1 MKRLALAFMLALP
14 LAAPAQAPPES
25 VYARLHA
32 AALAANS
39 DAALAHATKARQAEL
54 AGMSK
59 AEKDAFFKMMAGL
72 MPRTYTV
79 TGKQVAPGGKSA
91 VLRATGTG
99 EFMGR
104 GQMYAEVKFQMEGNA
119 WKVDTWE
126 WTSTPPAGPLFAP
139 SVAPTA
145 APAAA
150 APPAKPQAKAPSR
163 PIQTPAA
170 APPRKLGSQAD
181 TQCVYKPVMTEE
193 DLEKCRAPRR

>member
-104 GQMYAEVKFQMEGNA
+104 GQMYAEVKFQMEGNT

-126 WTSTPPAGPLFAP
+126 WTSTPPAGPM
-139 SVAPTA
+139 A

-150 APPAKPQAKAPSR
+150 TPAPSKPQAKAPSR
-163 PIQTPAA
+163 PVQAPTA
-170 APPRKLGSQAD
+170 APPRKLGAQAD

-193 DLEKCRAPRR
+193 DMEKCRAPRR

>member
-1 MKRLALAFMLALP
+1 MKRFILALLLVLP
-14 LAAPAQAPPES
+14 LAAAAQEPPES

-32 AALAANS
+32 AAIAANS
-39 DAALAHATKARQAEL
+39 EAALAHATKARQAEL

-59 AEKDAFFKMMAGL
+59 AEKDAFFRMMSGL
-72 MPRTYTV
+72 MPRTYAV

-104 GQMYAEVKFQMEGNA
+104 GQMYAEVKFQMEGNT

-126 WTSTPPAGPLFAP
+126 WTSTPPAGPM
-139 SVAPTA
+139 A

-150 APPAKPQAKAPSR
+150 PAPAVSPSRPQARAPSR
-163 PIQTPAA
+163 PVQTPAA
-170 APPRKLGSQAD
+170 APPPKLGMQSDA
-181 TQCVYKPVMTEE
+181 QCVYKPVMTEE
-193 DLEKCRAPRR
+193 DMEKCRAPRK

>member
-1 MKRLALAFMLALP
+1 MRRFALLLLLPFSVLAQE
-14 LAAPAQAPPES
+14 APEA

-39 DAALAHATKARQAEL
+39 EAALAHATKPRQAEL

-59 AEKDAFFKMMAGL
+59 AEKDAFFKMMSGL

-79 TGKQVAPGGKSA
+79 TGKQVAPGGRAA

-99 EFMGR
+99 EFMGKQ
-104 GQMYAEVKFQMEGNA
+104 QMYAEIKFQMEGNT

-126 WTSTPPAGPLFAP
+126 WTSDAPKGPMVAPPA
-139 SVAPTA
+139 A
-145 APAAA
+145 APAKAA
-150 APPAKPQAKAPSR
+150 AKAPSR
-163 PIQTPAA
+163 PTQTPVA
-170 APPRKLGSQAD
+170 APPPKLGMQSD

-193 DLEKCRAPRR
+193 DLEKCRAPRK

>member
-1 MKRLALAFMLALP
+1 MKRSALAFMLALP
-14 LAAPAQAPPES
+14 LAAPAQEPPES

-59 AEKDAFFKMMAGL
+59 AEKDGFFKMMAGL

-126 WTSTPPAGPLFAP
+126 WTSTPPAGPL
-139 SVAPTA
+139 VAL
-145 APAAA
+145 AAA
-150 APPAKPQAKAPSR
+150 VPPAKPQAKAPSR
-163 PIQTPAA
+163 PVQAPAA
-170 APPRKLGSQAD
+170 APPRKLGQQAD
-181 TQCVYKPVMTEE
+181 TQCVFKPVMTEE
-193 DLEKCRAPRR
+193 DMEKCRAPRR

>member
-1 MKRLALAFMLALP
+1 MKRLVLAFMLALP
-14 LAAPAQAPPES
+14 LAAAAQEPPES

-59 AEKDAFFKMMAGL
+59 AEKDGFFKMMAGL

-79 TGKQVAPGGKSA
+79 TGKQVAPGGRSA

-104 GQMYAEVKFQMEGNA
+104 GQMYAEVKFQMEGQA

-126 WTSTPPAGPLFAP
+126 WTSTPPAGPLFPPAG
-139 SVAPTA
+139 

-150 APPAKPQAKAPSR
+150 VPPSRPQAKAPSR
-163 PIQTPAA
+163 PVQGPAA
-170 APPRKLGSQAD
+170 APPRKLGAQAD

>member
-1 MKRLALAFMLALP
+1 MKRLALAFMLVLP
-14 LAAPAQAPPES
+14 LAAPAQEPPES

-39 DAALAHATKARQAEL
+39 EAALAHATKARQAEL

-59 AEKDAFFKMMAGL
+59 AEKDAFFRMMAGL

-79 TGKQVAPGGKSA
+79 TGKQVAPGGRSA

-104 GQMYAEVKFQMEGNA
+104 GQMYAEVKFQLEGSA

-126 WTSTPPAGPLFAP
+126 WTSTPPAGQM
-139 SVAPTA
+139 A

-150 APPAKPQAKAPSR
+150 TPAIAGSSSRPQAKAPSR
-163 PIQTPAA
+163 PVQTPTA
-170 APPRKLGSQAD
+170 APPRKLGAQAD

>member
-1 MKRLALAFMLALP
+1 MKRLALAFMLVLP
-14 LAAPAQAPPES
+14 LAAPAQEPPES

-39 DAALAHATKARQAEL
+39 EAALAHATKARQAEL

-59 AEKDAFFKMMAGL
+59 AEKDGFFKMMAGL

-79 TGKQVAPGGKSA
+79 TGKQVGPGGRTA

-104 GQMYAEVKFQMEGNA
+104 GQMYAEVKFQMEGSA

-126 WTSTPPAGPLFAP
+126 WTSTPPAGPLSAP
-139 SVAPTA
+139 SG

-150 APPAKPQAKAPSR
+150 APGPKAQAKAASSR
-163 PIQTPAA
+163 PVQAPPA
-170 APPRKLGSQAD
+170 APPRKLGQQAD

-193 DLEKCRAPRR
+193 DLEKCRAPQR

>member
-1 MKRLALAFMLALP
+1 MKRLALAFMLVLP
-14 LAAPAQAPPES
+14 LAAPAQEPPEA

-39 DAALAHATKARQAEL
+39 EAALAHATKARQAEL
-54 AGMSK
+54 AGMAK

-79 TGKQVAPGGKSA
+79 TGKQVAPGGRSA

-104 GQMYAEVKFQMEGNA
+104 GQMYAEVKFQMEGSA

-126 WTSTPPAGPLFAP
+126 WTSTPPAGPM
-139 SVAPTA
+139 A

-150 APPAKPQAKAPSR
+150 APPPKPQAKAPSR
-163 PIQTPAA
+163 PVQAPAA
-170 APPRKLGSQAD
+170 APPRKLGAQAD

-193 DLEKCRAPRR
+193 DLEKCRAPQR